1 MSTSIG
7 HPWRR
12 RFHVSTVIFFALLMA
27 APFYWMIINSFKS
40 GPEVSAYPPTWW
52 PTEWHF
58 ENIQA
63 ALVYLD
69 PAAILNSVIFTA
81 VVTVVQ
87 LTLVVM
93 TGFAMAKMQ
102 FVGRNVLFGMF
113 IITIFVPFQ
122 VVLIPTFILVRNL
135 NWIDT
140 FMGLTIPVIAQTSFG
155 VFIFRQFYL
164 SMPNEILDAAK
175 IDGAHWGQVFMQIV
189 LPLSGPPIAAYTAVT
204 VLTAWNMYV
213 WPLISTT
220 TNEMRVLPLA
230 IAGLGSQTSQTP
242 PNIAMMA
249 VLLSTLPI
257 IVFFIFC
264 QRYFINGLGGALK
277 E

>member
-1 MSTSIG
+1 MSVG

-12 RFHVSTVIFFALLMA
+12 RVHVSAVIFFGLLMA

-40 GPEVSAYPPTWW
+40 GQEVAAYPPTWW
-52 PTEWHF
+52 PSEWHF
-58 ENIQA
+58 ENISA

-69 PAAILNSVIFTA
+69 GAAIVNSVIFTLA
-81 VVTVVQ
+81 VTLSQ
-87 LTLVVM
+87 LVLVVM
-93 TGFAMAKMQ
+93 TGFAFAKMQ
-102 FVGRNVLFGMF
+102 FLGKNALFTMF
-113 IITIFVPFQ
+113 VITIFVPFQ
-122 VVLIPTFILVRNL
+122 VVLIPTFILIRNL

-140 FMGLTIPVIAQTSFG
+140 FWGLIIPVVAQTSFG
-155 VFIFRQFYL
+155 VFIFRQFYI
-164 SMPNEILDAAK
+164 SMPNELLDAAK
-175 IDGAHWGQVFMQIV
+175 IDGAHWGQVFTRIV

-204 VLTAWNMYV
+204 VLTAWNMYI

-220 TNEMRVLPLA
+220 EKSMRVLPLA

>member
-1 MSTSIG
+1 MSVG

-12 RFHVSTVIFFALLMA
+12 RFHVSAVIFFGLLMA

-40 GPEVSAYPPTWW
+40 SQEVAAYPPTWW
-52 PTEWHF
+52 PREWHLD
-58 ENIQA
+58 NIGA
-63 ALVYLD
+63 ALVFLD
-69 PAAILNSVIFTA
+69 SAAIVNSVIFTIA
-81 VVTVVQ
+81 VTLCQ
-87 LTLVVM
+87 LILVVM
-93 TGFAMAKMQ
+93 TGFALAKMQ
-102 FVGRNVLFGMF
+102 FLGKNLLFAMF
-113 IITIFVPFQ
+113 VITIFVPFQ

-140 FMGLTIPVIAQTSFG
+140 FWGLIIPVVAQTSFG
-155 VFIFRQFYL
+155 VFIFRQFYI

-175 IDGAHWGQVFMQIV
+175 IDGANWGQVFMQIV

-220 TNEMRVLPLA
+220 EKSMRVLPLA

-257 IVFFIFC
+257 IIFFILC

>member
-1 MSTSIG
+1 M
-7 HPWRR
+7 
-12 RFHVSTVIFFALLMA
+12 
-27 APFYWMIINSFKS
+27 
-40 GPEVSAYPPTWW
+40 AYPPTWW
-52 PTEWHF
+52 PTEWRL
-58 ENIQA
+58 ENIQS

-69 PAAILNSVIFTA
+69 SAAIVNSVIFTA
-81 VVTVVQ
+81 VVTIVQ

-93 TGFAMAKMQ
+93 TGFAMAKMR
-102 FVGRNVLFGMF
+102 FLGRNLLFGMF

-175 IDGAHWGQVFMQIV
+175 IDGANWGQVFVQIV
-189 LPLSGPPIAAYTAVT
+189 LPLSGPPIAAYVAVT

-220 TNEMRVLPLA
+220 TKEMRVLPLA

-242 PNIAMMA
+242 PNVAMMA

-257 IVFFIFC
+257 IVFFILC

>member
-1 MSTSIG
+1 MSTVG

-12 RFHVSTVIFFALLMA
+12 RLHVSAVIFFGLLMA

-40 GPEVSAYPPTWW
+40 SREVVAYPPTWW

-58 ENIQA
+58 ENIMA
-63 ALVYLD
+63 GLAFLE
-69 PAAILNSVIFTA
+69 PAAIINSVIFTA
-81 VVTVVQ
+81 IITITQ

-93 TGFAMAKMQ
+93 TGFALAKMH
-102 FVGRNVLFGMF
+102 FFGRRALLGLFIM
-113 IITIFVPFQ
+113 TLFVPGQ
-122 VVLIPTFILVRNL
+122 VATIPTFILIRNL

-140 FMGLTIPVIAQTSFG
+140 FMGLCIPIVAQTSFG
-155 VFIFRQFYL
+155 VFIFRQFYV

-175 IDGAHWGQVFMQIV
+175 IDGANWGQIFARIV

-204 VLTAWNMYV
+204 VLTAWNMYA

-220 TNEMRVLPLA
+220 DKDMRVLPLA
-230 IAGLGSQTSQTP
+230 LAGLGQSFSQTP

-257 IVFFIFC
+257 ILFFIFC
-264 QRYFINGLGGALK
+264 QRYFINGLGGAIK

>member
-1 MSTSIG
+1 MSVG
-7 HPWRR
+7 YPWRR
-12 RFHVSTVIFFALLMA
+12 RAHVGGVILGALLMA

-40 GPEVSAYPPTWW
+40 SQEVSAYPPTWW
-52 PTEWHF
+52 PTDWRL
-58 ENIQA
+58 ENIEA

-69 PAAILNSVIFTA
+69 SAAIWNSVVFTV
-81 VVTVVQ
+81 VVTITQ
-87 LTLVVM
+87 LILVVM
-93 TGFAMAKMQ
+93 TGFAMAKMR
-102 FVGRNVLFGMF
+102 FLGRNFLFGLF

-122 VVLIPTFILVRNL
+122 VVLIPTFILVRDL

-164 SMPNEILDAAK
+164 SMPNEIIDAAK
-175 IDGAHWGQVFMQIV
+175 IDGANWGQVFVRIV
-189 LPLSGPPIAAYTAVT
+189 LPLSGPPIAAYVAVT

-220 TNEMRVLPLA
+220 TKEMRVLPLA

-257 IVFFIFC
+257 IVFFILC
-264 QRYFINGLGGALK
+264 QRYFINGLGGAIK

>member
-12 RFHVSTVIFFALLMA
+12 RFHVGAVAFFGLLMA

-40 GPEVSAYPPTWW
+40 GQEVVAYPPTWW
-52 PTEWHF
+52 PTEWRF

-69 PAAILNSVIFTA
+69 SAAIVNSVIFTA
-81 VVTVVQ
+81 VVTIAQ

-93 TGFAMAKMQ
+93 TGFAMAKMR
-102 FVGRNVLFGMF
+102 FLGRNMLFGLF

-155 VFIFRQFYL
+155 VFIFRQFYI

-175 IDGAHWGQVFMQIV
+175 IDGANWGQVFVQIV
-189 LPLSGPPIAAYTAVT
+189 LPLSGPPIAAYVAVT

-220 TNEMRVLPLA
+220 TKEMRVLPLA

-257 IVFFIFC
+257 IVFFILC

>member
-1 MSTSIG
+1 MSAG
-7 HPWRR
+7 HHWRR
-12 RFHVSTVIFFALLMA
+12 RIHVSTVIFFGLLMA

-40 GPEVSAYPPTWW
+40 SREVVAYPPTWW

-58 ENIQA
+58 ENVFA
-63 ALVYLD
+63 ALTFLD
-69 PAAILNSVIFTA
+69 STAIMNSVIFTA
-81 VVTVVQ
+81 VITITQ

-93 TGFAMAKMQ
+93 TGFALAKMQ
-102 FVGRNVLFGMF
+102 FFGRGAILGLFIM
-113 IITIFVPFQ
+113 TLFVPGQ
-122 VVLIPTFILVRNL
+122 VATIPTFILVRNL

-140 FMGLTIPVIAQTSFG
+140 FMGLCIPIIAQTSFG
-155 VFIFRQFYL
+155 VFIFRQFYV

-175 IDGAHWGQVFMQIV
+175 IDGANWGQIFLKIV

-204 VLTAWNMYV
+204 VLTAWNMYA

-220 TNEMRVLPLA
+220 EKDMRVLPLA
-230 IAGLGSQTSQTP
+230 LAGLGQSFSQTP

-257 IVFFIFC
+257 IIFFILC
-264 QRYFINGLGGALK
+264 QRYFINGLGGSLK

>member
-1 MSTSIG
+1 MSSVG

-12 RFHVSTVIFFALLMA
+12 RLHVAAVIFFGLLMA
-27 APFYWMIINSFKS
+27 APFYWMVINAFKS
-40 GPEVSAYPPTWW
+40 AREVVAYPPTWW
-52 PTEWHF
+52 PKEWHV
-58 ENIQA
+58 ENVFA
-63 ALVYLD
+63 ALAFLD
-69 PAAILNSVIFTA
+69 THAVINSVIFTA
-81 VVTVVQ
+81 VITVTQ

-93 TGFAMAKMQ
+93 TGFALAKMR
-102 FVGRNVLFGMF
+102 FLGRNALLGLFV
-113 IITIFVPFQ
+113 ITLFVPGQ
-122 VVLIPTFILVRNL
+122 VATIPTFILIRNL

-140 FMGLTIPVIAQTSFG
+140 FMGLCIPIIAQTSFG
-155 VFIFRQFYL
+155 VFIFRQFYV

-175 IDGAHWGQVFMQIV
+175 IDGANWGQVFVQIV

-204 VLTAWNMYV
+204 VLTAWNMYA

-220 TNEMRVLPLA
+220 EKDMRVLPLA
-230 IAGLGSQTSQTP
+230 LSGLGQSFSQTP
-242 PNIAMMA
+242 PNVAMMA

-257 IVFFIFC
+257 IIFFILC

>member
-1 MSTSIG
+1 MSAG
-7 HPWRR
+7 HRWRR
-12 RFHVSTVIFFALLMA
+12 RFHVSTVVFFGLLMA
-27 APFYWMIINSFKS
+27 APFYWMVINSFKS
-40 GPEVSAYPPTWW
+40 SREVVAYPPTWW

-58 ENIQA
+58 ENVFA
-63 ALVYLD
+63 ALAFLD
-69 PAAILNSVIFTA
+69 STAIMNSVIFTA
-81 VVTVVQ
+81 VITITQ

-93 TGFAMAKMQ
+93 TGFALAKMQ
-102 FVGRNVLFGMF
+102 FFGRGALLGLFIM
-113 IITIFVPFQ
+113 TLFVPGQ
-122 VVLIPTFILVRNL
+122 VATIPTFILVRNL

-140 FMGLTIPVIAQTSFG
+140 FMGLCIPIIAQTSFG
-155 VFIFRQFYL
+155 VFIFRQFYV

-175 IDGAHWGQVFMQIV
+175 IDGANWGQIFVRIV

-204 VLTAWNMYV
+204 VLTAWNMYA

-220 TNEMRVLPLA
+220 EKDMRVLPLA
-230 IAGLGSQTSQTP
+230 LAGLGQSFSQTP

-257 IVFFIFC
+257 IIFFILC
-264 QRYFINGLGGALK
+264 QRYFINGLGGSLK

>member
-1 MSTSIG
+1 MSAG
-7 HPWRR
+7 HHWRR
-12 RFHVSTVIFFALLMA
+12 RFHVSTVIFFGLLMA

-40 GPEVSAYPPTWW
+40 SREVVAYPPTWW

-58 ENIQA
+58 ENVFA
-63 ALVYLD
+63 ALTFLD
-69 PAAILNSVIFTA
+69 TTAIVNSVIFTA
-81 VVTVVQ
+81 VITICQ

-93 TGFAMAKMQ
+93 TGFALAKMQ
-102 FVGRNVLFGMF
+102 FFGRGALLGLFIM
-113 IITIFVPFQ
+113 TLFVPGQ
-122 VVLIPTFILVRNL
+122 VATIPTFILVRNL
-135 NWIDT
+135 NWLDT
-140 FMGLTIPVIAQTSFG
+140 FMGLCIPIIAQTSFG
-155 VFIFRQFYL
+155 VFIFRQFYI

-175 IDGAHWGQVFMQIV
+175 IDGANWGQVFLRIV

-204 VLTAWNMYV
+204 VLTAWNMYA

-220 TNEMRVLPLA
+220 EKDMRVLPLA
-230 IAGLGSQTSQTP
+230 LAGLGQSFSQTP

-257 IVFFIFC
+257 IIFFILC
-264 QRYFINGLGGALK
+264 QRYFINGLGGSLK

>member
-1 MSTSIG
+1 MSSSVG
-7 HPWRR
+7 RPWRR
-12 RFHVSTVIFFALLMA
+12 RLHVSAVIFFGLLMA

-40 GPEVSAYPPTWW
+40 SREVVAYPPTWW
-52 PTEWHF
+52 PKEWHF
-58 ENIQA
+58 ENIEA
-63 ALVYLD
+63 ALGFLD
-69 PAAILNSVIFTA
+69 PSAIVNSVIFTA
-81 VVTVVQ
+81 IVTIVQ

-93 TGFAMAKMQ
+93 TGFALAKMR
-102 FVGRNVLFGMF
+102 FLGRGALLTLFILTM
-113 IITIFVPFQ
+113 FVPGQ
-122 VVLIPTFILVRNL
+122 VALIPTFILIRNL

-140 FMGLTIPVIAQTSFG
+140 FMGLCIPIIAQTSFG
-155 VFIFRQFYL
+155 VFIFRQFYV

-175 IDGAHWGQVFMQIV
+175 IDSANWGQIFTRIV

-204 VLTAWNMYV
+204 VLTAWNMYA

-220 TNEMRVLPLA
+220 ERDMRVLPLA
-230 IAGLGSQTSQTP
+230 LAGLGQSFSQTP

-257 IVFFIFC
+257 IIFFILA

>member
-12 RFHVSTVIFFALLMA
+12 RIHVSAVIFFGLLMA

-40 GPEVSAYPPTWW
+40 SREVVAYPPTWW
-52 PTEWHF
+52 PKEWHF
-58 ENIQA
+58 ENIEA
-63 ALVYLD
+63 ALGFLE
-69 PAAILNSVIFTA
+69 PSAIVNSVIFTA
-81 VVTVVQ
+81 IVTIVQ

-93 TGFAMAKMQ
+93 TGFALAKMH
-102 FVGRNVLFGMF
+102 FVGRGPLLTLFVLTM
-113 IITIFVPFQ
+113 FVPGQ
-122 VVLIPTFILVRNL
+122 VALIPTFILIRNL

-140 FMGLTIPVIAQTSFG
+140 FMGLCVPIIAQTSFG
-155 VFIFRQFYL
+155 VFIFRQFYI
-164 SMPNEILDAAK
+164 SMPDEILDAAK
-175 IDGAHWGQVFMQIV
+175 IDGANWGQIFVRIV

-204 VLTAWNMYV
+204 VLTAWNMYA

-220 TNEMRVLPLA
+220 EKDMRTLPLA
-230 IAGLGSQTSQTP
+230 LAGLGQSFSQTP

-264 QRYFINGLGGALK
+264 QRYFINGLGGAIK

>member
-1 MSTSIG
+1 MSAG
-7 HPWRR
+7 HHWRR
-12 RFHVSTVIFFALLMA
+12 RIHVSTVIFFGLLMA

-40 GPEVSAYPPTWW
+40 SREVVAYPPTWW

-58 ENIQA
+58 ENVFA
-63 ALVYLD
+63 ALTFLD
-69 PAAILNSVIFTA
+69 STAIMNSVIFTA
-81 VVTVVQ
+81 VITITQ

-93 TGFAMAKMQ
+93 TGFALAKMQ
-102 FVGRNVLFGMF
+102 FFGRGAILGLFIM
-113 IITIFVPFQ
+113 TLFVPGQ
-122 VVLIPTFILVRNL
+122 VATIPTFILVRNL

-140 FMGLTIPVIAQTSFG
+140 FMGLCIPIIAQTSFG
-155 VFIFRQFYL
+155 VFIFRQFYV

-175 IDGAHWGQVFMQIV
+175 IDGANWGQIFLKIV

-204 VLTAWNMYV
+204 VLTAWNMYA

-220 TNEMRVLPLA
+220 EKDMRVLPLA
-230 IAGLGSQTSQTP
+230 LAGLGQSFSQTP

-257 IVFFIFC
+257 IIFFIAC
-264 QRYFINGLGGALK
+264 QRYFINGLGGSLK